1 MMKTLKNYGK
11 SIVKLFVNAADTH
24 PFIMQIIIII
34 KVIII
39 IMIHEYEDSELYIYT
54 YMEREEILDSRT
66 CL

>member
-39 IMIHEYEDSELYIYT
+39 MIHEYEDSELYIYI